1 MTDKRP
7 PAKPRIVASHDLG
20 RKFRVWLSQQKQA
33 IDFSLKRLWFNP
45 ISAWI
50 TLIAIALALS
60 LPTSMHV
67 LVKNLQSLTH
77 NNQSVP
83 TISLFLKPKVTEQQ
97 ANDLAELVKSQPEV
111 LSTTVV
117 TRDQA
122 LQDFKKIA
130 GLADTLK
137 TLGEN
142 PLPNI
147 VVITPKM
154 NDLGVTDADLEDFTK
169 RLKTYKEVEDVQ
181 IDIEWIQRL
190 RAILQIAERIVAVVA
205 ALLAT
210 TVLLVVGNT
219 IRLDIENRKDEI
231 RVTRLIGATN
241 RYIRRPF
248 LYGGLWL
255 GLFGGFLSLLVVNIA
270 LLFLVEPVNKL
281 SLLYGSDFNLGGID
295 LTTTLEVLIIS
306 ASLGLVGAWLAVNRY
321 LWESEVIN
329 D

>member
-1 MTDKRP
+1 MTQKKP
-7 PAKPRIVASHDLG
+7 LAKPHPAPA
-20 RKFRVWLSQQKQA
+20 RKRAFSVWWNQQKQA
-33 IDFSLKRLWFNP
+33 IDFSIQRLWFNP
-45 ISAWI
+45 ISAWM

-83 TISLFLKPKVTEQQ
+83 TISLFLKPTVTEQQ

-117 TRDQA
+117 TKDQA
-122 LQDFKKIA
+122 LQDFKRIS
-130 GLADTLK
+130 GLADTLT

-147 VVITPKM
+147 VIITPKI
-154 NDLGVTDADLEDFTK
+154 NELGETDADLEDFTK
-169 RLKTYKEVEDVQ
+169 RLKTYKEIDDVQ

-190 RAILQIAERIVAVVA
+190 RAILRIAERIVAVVA
-205 ALLAT
+205 ALLAV

-255 GLFGGFLSLLVVNIA
+255 GLFGGFISLLVVNIA
-270 LLFLVEPVNKL
+270 LLFLVEPVSKL
-281 SLLYGSDFNLGGID
+281 SALYGSSFNIGGID
-295 LTTTLEVLIIS
+295 LTTTLEVLAIS
-306 ASLGLVGAWLAVNRY
+306 SALGLIGAWLAVNRY

>member
-1 MTDKRP
+1 MTPKKP
-7 PAKPRIVASHDLG
+7 LAKPRPSSNRARLYFI
-20 RKFRVWLSQQKQA
+20 WWNQQKQA

-83 TISLFLKPKVTEQQ
+83 TISLFLKPKITEQQ

-111 LSTTVV
+111 LTTTVV

-122 LQDFKKIA
+122 LQDFKKIS
-130 GLADTLK
+130 GLADTLT

-147 VVITPKM
+147 VIITPKL
-154 NDLGVTDADLEDFTK
+154 NDLGETDADLDDFSK
-169 RLKTYKEVEDVQ
+169 RLKTYKEVGDVQ
-181 IDIEWIQRL
+181 IDVEWIQRL

-205 ALLAT
+205 ALLAV

-255 GLFGGFLSLLVVNIA
+255 GLFGGVLSLLVVNIA

-281 SLLYGSDFNLGGID
+281 SMLYGNTFNIGGID
-295 LTTTLEVLIIS
+295 LTTTLEVLITS
-306 ASLGLVGAWLAVNRY
+306 SLLGLIGAWLAVSRY
-321 LWESEVIN
+321 LWDSKVIN

>member
-1 MTDKRP
+1 MAEKKP
-7 PAKPRIVASHDLG
+7 LAKPCPSSDRSRL
-20 RKFRVWLSQQKQA
+20 FTVWWNQQKQA

-50 TLIAIALALS
+50 TLVAIALALS

-83 TISLFLKPKVTEQQ
+83 TISLFLKPKITEQQ

-111 LSTTVV
+111 LTTTVV

-122 LQDFKKIA
+122 LQDFKKIS
-130 GLADTLK
+130 GLADTLT

-147 VVITPKM
+147 VIITPKL
-154 NDLGVTDADLEDFTK
+154 NDLGETDADLDDFSK

-181 IDIEWIQRL
+181 IDVEWIQRL

-205 ALLAT
+205 ALLAV

-255 GLFGGFLSLLVVNIA
+255 GLFGGVLSLLVVNIA

-281 SLLYGSDFNLGGID
+281 SMLYGNTFNIGGID
-295 LTTTLEVLIIS
+295 LTTTLEVLITS
-306 ASLGLVGAWLAVNRY
+306 SLLGLIGAWLAVSRY
-321 LWESEVIN
+321 LWDSGVIN

>member
-1 MTDKRP
+1 MTQKKP
-7 PAKPRIVASHDLG
+7 LAKPRPSSNRARLYFI
-20 RKFRVWLSQQKQA
+20 WWNQQKQA

-83 TISLFLKPKVTEQQ
+83 TISLFLKPKITEQQ

-111 LSTTVV
+111 LTTTVV

-122 LQDFKKIA
+122 LQDFKKIS
-130 GLADTLK
+130 GLADTLT

-147 VVITPKM
+147 VIITPKL
-154 NDLGVTDADLEDFTK
+154 NDLGETDADLDDFSK
-169 RLKTYKEVEDVQ
+169 RLKTYKEVGDVQ
-181 IDIEWIQRL
+181 IDVEWIQRL

-205 ALLAT
+205 ALLAV

-255 GLFGGFLSLLVVNIA
+255 GLFGGLLSLLVVNIA

-281 SLLYGSDFNLGGID
+281 SMLYGNTFNIGGID
-295 LTTTLEVLIIS
+295 LMTTLEVLITS
-306 ASLGLVGAWLAVNRY
+306 SLLGLIGAWLAVSRY
-321 LWESEVIN
+321 LWDSEVIN

>member
-1 MTDKRP
+1 MVEKRSL
-7 PAKPRIVASHDLG
+7 AKPRTRTGSDFSRLFTI
-20 RKFRVWLSQQKQA
+20 WWNQQKQA

-67 LVKNLQSLTH
+67 LVKNIQSLTH

-83 TISLFLKPKVTEQQ
+83 TISLFLKPKITEQQ

-122 LQDFKKIA
+122 LQDFKKIS

-137 TLGEN
+137 TLGDN

-147 VVITPKM
+147 VIITPKLS
-154 NDLGVTDADLEDFTK
+154 DLGASDTDLEDFTK
-169 RLKTYKEVEDVQ
+169 RMKTYKEVEDVQ

-205 ALLAT
+205 ILLAV

-255 GLFGGFLSLLVVNIA
+255 GIFGGVLSLLVVNIA
-270 LLFLVEPVNKL
+270 LLFLVGPVNKL
-281 SLLYGSDFNLGGID
+281 SALYGSVFNLGGID
-295 LTTTLEVLIIS
+295 LSTTLEVLAIS
-306 ASLGLVGAWLAVNRY
+306 SALGLIGAWLAVNRY
-321 LWESEVIN
+321 LWESEIIN

>member
-7 PAKPRIVASHDLG
+7 PAKPRTVASHDLG
-20 RKFRVWLSQQKQA
+20 RQFKVWLNQQKQA
-33 IDFSLKRLWFNP
+33 IDFSIKRLWFNP

-169 RLKTYKEVEDVQ
+169 RLKTYKEVEEVQ

-270 LLFLVEPVNKL
+270 LLFLVDPVNKL

-295 LTTTLEVLIIS
+295 LTTTLEVLIVS
-306 ASLGLVGAWLAVNRY
+306 AGLGLVGAWLAVNRY

>member
-1 MTDKRP
+1 MTEKRP
-7 PAKPRIVASHDLG
+7 LAKTHAVASHDLG

-111 LSTTVV
+111 LSTMVV

-190 RAILQIAERIVAVVA
+190 RAILQIAERIVVVVA

-295 LTTTLEVLIIS
+295 LTTTLEVLIVS
-306 ASLGLVGAWLAVNRY
+306 AGLGLVGAWLAVNRY

>member
-1 MTDKRP
+1 MTPNKP
-7 PAKPRIVASHDLG
+7 LAKPRPSSNRSRLYFI
-20 RKFRVWLSQQKQA
+20 WWNQQKQA

-83 TISLFLKPKVTEQQ
+83 TISLFLKPKITEQQ
-97 ANDLAELVKSQPEV
+97 AHDLAELVKSQPEV
-111 LSTTVV
+111 LTTTVV

-122 LQDFKKIA
+122 LQDFKKIS
-130 GLADTLK
+130 GLADTLT

-147 VVITPKM
+147 VIITPKL
-154 NDLGVTDADLEDFTK
+154 NDLGETDADLDDFSK

-181 IDIEWIQRL
+181 IDVEWIQRL

-205 ALLAT
+205 ALLAV

-255 GLFGGFLSLLVVNIA
+255 GLFGGLLSLLVVNIA

-281 SLLYGSDFNLGGID
+281 SMLYGNTFNIGGID
-295 LTTTLEVLIIS
+295 LTTTLEVLITS
-306 ASLGLVGAWLAVNRY
+306 SLLGLIGAWLAVSRY
-321 LWESEVIN
+321 LWDSGVIN

>member
-1 MTDKRP
+1 MPEKRP
-7 PAKPRIVASHDLG
+7 LAKPRTAASYDLG
-20 RKFRVWLSQQKQA
+20 RKFQVWLNQQKQA

-281 SLLYGSDFNLGGID
+281 SMLYGSDFNLGGID
-295 LTTTLEVLIIS
+295 LTTTLEVLIVS

>member
-1 MTDKRP
+1 MTQKKP
-7 PAKPRIVASHDLG
+7 LAKPRTGSDHSRRLTI
-20 RKFRVWLSQQKQA
+20 WWNQQKQA

-111 LSTTVV
+111 LTTTVV

-122 LQDFKKIA
+122 LQDFKKIS

-137 TLGEN
+137 TLGDN

-147 VVITPKM
+147 VIITPKL
-154 NDLGVTDADLEDFTK
+154 NDLGETDADLDGFSK

-181 IDIEWIQRL
+181 IDVEWIQRL
-190 RAILQIAERIVAVVA
+190 RAILQIAERIVAVVG
-205 ALLAT
+205 ALLGV

-241 RYIRRPF
+241 NYIRRPF

-255 GLFGGFLSLLVVNIA
+255 GLFGGVLSLLVVNIA

-281 SLLYGSDFNLGGID
+281 SMLYGNTFSIGGID
-295 LTTTLEVLIIS
+295 LTTTLEVLVIS
-306 ASLGLVGAWLAVNRY
+306 SLLGLIGAWLAVNRY

>member
-1 MTDKRP
+1 MTPKKP
-7 PAKPRIVASHDLG
+7 LAKPRTGSDHSRRLTI
-20 RKFRVWLSQQKQA
+20 WWNQQKQA

-111 LSTTVV
+111 LTTTVV

-122 LQDFKKIA
+122 LQDFKKIS

-137 TLGEN
+137 TLGDN

-147 VVITPKM
+147 VIITPKL
-154 NDLGVTDADLEDFTK
+154 NDLGETDADLDDFSK

-181 IDIEWIQRL
+181 IDVEWIQRL

-205 ALLAT
+205 ALLGV

-241 RYIRRPF
+241 NYIRRPF

-255 GLFGGFLSLLVVNIA
+255 GLFGGVLSLLVVNIA

-281 SLLYGSDFNLGGID
+281 SMLYGNTFSIGGID
-295 LTTTLEVLIIS
+295 LTTTLEVLVIS
-306 ASLGLVGAWLAVNRY
+306 SLLGLIGAWLAVNRY

>member
-7 PAKPRIVASHDLG
+7 PAKPRTVASHDLG
-20 RKFRVWLSQQKQA
+20 RQFKVWLNQQKQA

-270 LLFLVEPVNKL
+270 LLFLVDPVNKL

-295 LTTTLEVLIIS
+295 LTTTLEVLIVS
-306 ASLGLVGAWLAVNRY
+306 AGLGLVGAWLAVNRY

>member
-1 MTDKRP
+1 MKDKRP
-7 PAKPRIVASHDLG
+7 LAKPHPSSNFSHLF
-20 RKFRVWLSQQKQA
+20 KVWINQQAQA

-97 ANDLAELVKSQPEV
+97 TNDLAELVKSQPEV

-147 VVITPKM
+147 VVITPKL

-205 ALLAT
+205 ALLAV

-248 LYGGLWL
+248 LYGGFWL

-270 LLFLVEPVNKL
+270 LLFLVDPVNKL
-281 SLLYGSDFNLGGID
+281 STLYGSDFNIGGID
-295 LTTTLEVLIIS
+295 LTTTLEVLFVS
-306 ASLGLVGAWLAVNRY
+306 SLLGLVGAWLAVNRY

>member
-1 MTDKRP
+1 MTSKKP
-7 PAKPRIVASHDLG
+7 LAKPQPSAHRSRLYSIWW
-20 RKFRVWLSQQKQA
+20 RQQKQA

-97 ANDLAELVKSQPEV
+97 ANDLAELVKTQPEV
-111 LSTTVV
+111 FSTTVV

-122 LQDFKKIA
+122 LQDFKKIS

-147 VVITPKM
+147 VIITPKL
-154 NDLGVTDADLEDFTK
+154 NELGETDADLDDFTK
-169 RLKTYKEVEDVQ
+169 RIKTYKEVEDVQ
-181 IDIEWIQRL
+181 IDVEWIQRL

-205 ALLAT
+205 ALLAF

-231 RVTRLIGATN
+231 LVTRLIGATN

-255 GLFGGFLSLLVVNIA
+255 GLFGGVLSLLVVNIA
-270 LLFLVEPVNKL
+270 LLFLVGPVNKL
-281 SLLYGSDFNLGGID
+281 STLYGNSFSIGGID
-295 LTTTLEVLIIS
+295 LTTTLEVLVIS
-306 ASLGLVGAWLAVNRY
+306 SILGLVGAWLAVNRY
-321 LWESEVIN
+321 LWETEVIN

>member
-1 MTDKRP
+1 MPEK
-7 PAKPRIVASHDLG
+7 KPLARSQPTNNLS
-20 RKFRVWLSQQKQA
+20 RKFKVWVHHQQQA

-111 LSTTVV
+111 LSTIVV

-154 NDLGVTDADLEDFTK
+154 SDLGVTDADLQDFTK

-270 LLFLVEPVNKL
+270 LLFLVDPVNKL
-281 SLLYGSDFNLGGID
+281 SMLYGSDFNLGGID
-295 LTTTLEVLIIS
+295 LTTTLEVLAIS
-306 ASLGLVGAWLAVNRY
+306 ASLGLIGAWLAVNRY
-321 LWESEVIN
+321 LWESEIIN

>member
-1 MTDKRP
+1 MTQKKP
-7 PAKPRIVASHDLG
+7 LAKPQPSPPRSRSLAS
-20 RKFRVWLSQQKQA
+20 WWNQQKQA

-67 LVKNLQSLTH
+67 LVKNLQNLTH
-77 NNQSVP
+77 GNQSVP
-83 TISLFLKPKVTEQQ
+83 TISLFLKPNVTEQQ

-117 TRDQA
+117 TKDQA
-122 LQDFKKIA
+122 LQDFKKIS
-130 GLADTLK
+130 GLADTLT

-147 VVITPKM
+147 VIITPKL
-154 NDLGVTDADLEDFTK
+154 NELGETDADLDGFSK
-169 RLKTYKEVEDVQ
+169 RLKTYKEIEDVQ
-181 IDIEWIQRL
+181 IDVEWIQRL
-190 RAILQIAERIVAVVA
+190 RAILKIADRIVAVVA
-205 ALLAT
+205 ALLAI

-255 GLFGGFLSLLVVNIA
+255 GLFGGIISLLVVNIA
-270 LLFLVEPVNKL
+270 LLFLIDPVNKL
-281 SLLYGSDFNLGGID
+281 SALYGSSFNLGGID
-295 LTTTLEVLIIS
+295 LSTTLQVLVIS
-306 ASLGLVGAWLAVNRY
+306 SALGLIGAWLAVNRY

>member
-1 MTDKRP
+1 MKDKRP
-7 PAKPRIVASHDLG
+7 LAKPHPSSNFSHLF
-20 RKFRVWLSQQKQA
+20 KVWINQQAQA

-97 ANDLAELVKSQPEV
+97 TNDLAELVKSQPEV

-147 VVITPKM
+147 VVITPKL

-205 ALLAT
+205 ALLAV

-270 LLFLVEPVNKL
+270 LLFLVDPVNKL
-281 SLLYGSDFNLGGID
+281 STLYGSDFNIGGID
-295 LTTTLEVLIIS
+295 LTTTLEVLFVS
-306 ASLGLVGAWLAVNRY
+306 SLLGLVGAWLAVNRY

>member
-1 MTDKRP
+1 MTQKKP
-7 PAKPRIVASHDLG
+7 LAKPRTGSDHSRRFTI
-20 RKFRVWLSQQKQA
+20 WWNQQKQA

-60 LPTSMHV
+60 LPTSMYV

-111 LSTTVV
+111 LTTTVV
-117 TRDQA
+117 TREQA
-122 LQDFKKIA
+122 LQDFKKIS

-137 TLGEN
+137 TLGDN

-147 VVITPKM
+147 VIITPKL
-154 NDLGVTDADLEDFTK
+154 NDLGETDADLDGFSK

-181 IDIEWIQRL
+181 IDVEWIQRL

-205 ALLAT
+205 ALLGV

-241 RYIRRPF
+241 NYIRRPF

-255 GLFGGFLSLLVVNIA
+255 GLFGGVLSLLVVNIA

-281 SLLYGSDFNLGGID
+281 SMLYGNTFNIGGID
-295 LTTTLEVLIIS
+295 LTTTLEVLVIS
-306 ASLGLVGAWLAVNRY
+306 SLLGLIGAWLAVNRY

>member
-270 LLFLVEPVNKL
+270 VLFLVEPVNKL

>member
-1 MTDKRP
+1 MTEKRP
-7 PAKPRIVASHDLG
+7 LAKPRPATSNNFG
-20 RKFRVWLSQQKQA
+20 RKSRVWLNQQKQA

-122 LQDFKKIA
+122 LQDFNKIS

-154 NDLGVTDADLEDFTK
+154 NDLGVTDADLEDFSK

-270 LLFLVEPVNKL
+270 LLFLVDPVNKL
-281 SLLYGSDFNLGGID
+281 SMLYGSDFNLGGID
-295 LTTTLEVLIIS
+295 LTTTLEVLTVS
-306 ASLGLVGAWLAVNRY
+306 AGLGLVGAWLAVNRY

>member
-1 MTDKRP
+1 MTQKKP
-7 PAKPRIVASHDLG
+7 LAKPRTGSDHSRRFTI
-20 RKFRVWLSQQKQA
+20 WWNQQKQA

-111 LSTTVV
+111 LTTTVV

-122 LQDFKKIA
+122 LQDFKKIS

-137 TLGEN
+137 TLGDN

-147 VVITPKM
+147 VIITPKL
-154 NDLGVTDADLEDFTK
+154 NDLGETDADLDGFSK

-181 IDIEWIQRL
+181 IDVEWIQRL

-205 ALLAT
+205 ALLGV

-241 RYIRRPF
+241 NYIRRPF

-255 GLFGGFLSLLVVNIA
+255 GLFGGVLSLLVVNIA

-281 SLLYGSDFNLGGID
+281 SMLYGNTFNIGGID
-295 LTTTLEVLIIS
+295 LTTTLEVLVIS
-306 ASLGLVGAWLAVNRY
+306 SLLGLIGAWLAVNRY

>member
-1 MTDKRP
+1 MTPKKP
-7 PAKPRIVASHDLG
+7 LAKPRTSSNRSRLYFI
-20 RKFRVWLSQQKQA
+20 WWNQQKQA

-83 TISLFLKPKVTEQQ
+83 TISLFLKPKITEQQ

-111 LSTTVV
+111 LTTTVV

-122 LQDFKKIA
+122 LQDFKKIS
-130 GLADTLK
+130 GLADTLT

-147 VVITPKM
+147 VIITPKL
-154 NDLGVTDADLEDFTK
+154 NDLGETDADLDDFSK
-169 RLKTYKEVEDVQ
+169 RLKTYKEVGDVQ
-181 IDIEWIQRL
+181 IDVEWIQRL

-205 ALLAT
+205 ALLAV

-255 GLFGGFLSLLVVNIA
+255 GLFGGVLSLLVVNIA

-281 SLLYGSDFNLGGID
+281 SMLYGNTFNIGGID
-295 LTTTLEVLIIS
+295 LMTTLEVLITS
-306 ASLGLVGAWLAVNRY
+306 SLLGLIGAWLAVSRY
-321 LWESEVIN
+321 LWDSEVIN

>member
-1 MTDKRP
+1 MTQKKP
-7 PAKPRIVASHDLG
+7 LAKPRPSSNRARLYFI
-20 RKFRVWLSQQKQA
+20 WWNQQKQA

-83 TISLFLKPKVTEQQ
+83 TISLFLKPKITEQQ
-97 ANDLAELVKSQPEV
+97 AHDLAELVKSQPEV
-111 LSTTVV
+111 LTTTVV

-122 LQDFKKIA
+122 LQDFKKIS
-130 GLADTLK
+130 GLADTLT

-147 VVITPKM
+147 VIITPKL
-154 NDLGVTDADLEDFTK
+154 NDLGETDADLDDFSK

-181 IDIEWIQRL
+181 IDVEWIQRL

-205 ALLAT
+205 ALLAV

-255 GLFGGFLSLLVVNIA
+255 GLFGGVLSLLVVNIA

-281 SLLYGSDFNLGGID
+281 SMLYGNTFNIGGID
-295 LTTTLEVLIIS
+295 LTTTLEVLITS
-306 ASLGLVGAWLAVNRY
+306 SLLGLIGAWLAVSRY
-321 LWESEVIN
+321 LWDSKVIN

>member
-1 MTDKRP
+1 MTPKKP
-7 PAKPRIVASHDLG
+7 LAKPRPSSNRSRLYFI
-20 RKFRVWLSQQKQA
+20 WWNQQKQA

-83 TISLFLKPKVTEQQ
+83 TISLFLKPKITEQQ
-97 ANDLAELVKSQPEV
+97 AHDLAELVKSQPEV
-111 LSTTVV
+111 LTTTVV

-122 LQDFKKIA
+122 LQDFKKIS
-130 GLADTLK
+130 GLADTLT

-147 VVITPKM
+147 VIITPKL
-154 NDLGVTDADLEDFTK
+154 NDLGETDADLDDFSK

-181 IDIEWIQRL
+181 IDVEWIQRL

-205 ALLAT
+205 ALLAV

-255 GLFGGFLSLLVVNIA
+255 GLFGGLLSLLVVNIA

-281 SLLYGSDFNLGGID
+281 SMLYGNTFNIGGID
-295 LTTTLEVLIIS
+295 LTTTLEVLITS
-306 ASLGLVGAWLAVNRY
+306 SLLGLIGAWLAVSRY
-321 LWESEVIN
+321 LWDSGVIN

>member
-1 MTDKRP
+1 MTEKRP
-7 PAKPRIVASHDLG
+7 LAKPRTVASHDLG
-20 RKFRVWLSQQKQA
+20 RKFKVWLNQQKQA

-154 NDLGVTDADLEDFTK
+154 NDLGVTDADLEDFSK

-270 LLFLVEPVNKL
+270 LLFLIDPVNKL

-295 LTTTLEVLIIS
+295 LTTTLEVLIVS
-306 ASLGLVGAWLAVNRY
+306 AGLGLVGAWLAVNRY

>member
-1 MTDKRP
+1 MTQKKP
-7 PAKPRIVASHDLG
+7 LAKPRTGSDHSRRFTI
-20 RKFRVWLSQQKQA
+20 WWNQQKQA

-111 LSTTVV
+111 LTTTVV

-122 LQDFKKIA
+122 LQDFKKIS

-137 TLGEN
+137 TLGDN

-147 VVITPKM
+147 VIITPKL
-154 NDLGVTDADLEDFTK
+154 NDLGETDADLDGFSK

-181 IDIEWIQRL
+181 IDVEWIQRL

-205 ALLAT
+205 ALLGV

-241 RYIRRPF
+241 NYIRRPF

-255 GLFGGFLSLLVVNIA
+255 GLFGGVLSLLVVNIA

-281 SLLYGSDFNLGGID
+281 SMLYGNTFSIGGID
-295 LTTTLEVLIIS
+295 LTTTLEVLVIS
-306 ASLGLVGAWLAVNRY
+306 SLLGLIGAWLAVNRY

>member
-1 MTDKRP
+1 MVEKRSL
-7 PAKPRIVASHDLG
+7 AKPRTRTGSDFSRLFTI
-20 RKFRVWLSQQKQA
+20 WWNQQKQA

-67 LVKNLQSLTH
+67 LVKNIQSLTH

-83 TISLFLKPKVTEQQ
+83 TISLFLKPKITEQQ

-122 LQDFKKIA
+122 LQDFKKIS

-137 TLGEN
+137 TLGDN

-147 VVITPKM
+147 VIITPKLS
-154 NDLGVTDADLEDFTK
+154 DLGASDTDLEGFTK
-169 RLKTYKEVEDVQ
+169 RMKTYKEVEDVQ

-205 ALLAT
+205 ILLAV

-255 GLFGGFLSLLVVNIA
+255 GIFGGVLSLLVVNIA
-270 LLFLVEPVNKL
+270 LLFLVGPVNKL
-281 SLLYGSDFNLGGID
+281 SALYGSVFNLGGID
-295 LTTTLEVLIIS
+295 LSTTLEVLAIS
-306 ASLGLVGAWLAVNRY
+306 SALGLIGAWLAVNRY
-321 LWESEVIN
+321 LWESEIIN